1 MSSVRRFSRQVK
13 VGGVKIGGGAPVSV
27 QSMTTTKT
35 EDVQSTIAQIKEL
48 EAVGCELVRMAVPN
62 TRAVAALGDI
72 KKKICIPLIADI
84 HFDYRLALAA
94 LEAGVDKIRI
104 NPGNIG
110 DQNRVKM
117 IVEKAREK
125 RIPIRI
131 GVNAGSLH
139 KKYAEVREGQAKA
152 LVDSALEY
160 IKFCEDLNFRDIVV
174 SVKAS
179 SVPVTIDA
187 YKMLA
192 TKVDYPLHL
201 GITEAGTLLVGAVK
215 SAIGLGVLLNEGI
228 GDTIRVSLT
237 ADPVEEVRVSFEIL
251 KALGLRRGPE
261 LISCP
266 TCGRC
271 EVDLISLAEKVER
284 RISHCRA
291 PIKIAVMGC
300 VVNGPGEAREA
311 DVGIAAGRGAGLL
324 FAKGEVVRKVPEGDL
339 IDALM
344 EEIRKYEEEIPT
356 RGEEGS

>member
-1 MSSVRRFSRQVK
+1 MSSLRRLSRQVK
-13 VGGVKIGGGAPVSV
+13 VGGVKIGGGAPISV

-35 EDVQSTIAQIKEL
+35 EDVQSTVAQIKEL
-48 EAVGCELVRMAVPN
+48 EAVGCELVRVAVPDMK
-62 TRAVAALGDI
+62 AVAALRDT
-72 KKKICIPLIADI
+72 KKEVDIPLIADI

-94 LEAGVDKIRI
+94 MEAGVDKIRI

-110 DQNRVKM
+110 DQNRVGM

-139 KKYAEVREGQAKA
+139 KKYAEAREGQAKA

-160 IKFCEDLNFRDIVV
+160 IKFCEDLNFCDIVV

-201 GITEAGTLLVGAVK
+201 GITEAGTLFVGAVK

-237 ADPVEEVRVSFEIL
+237 ADPVKEIKVGLEIL
-251 KALGLRRGPE
+251 KTLGLRRGPE

-271 EVDLISLAEKVER
+271 EIDLIPLAEEVER

-311 DVGIAAGRGAGLL
+311 DVGIAAGKGAGLL
-324 FAKGEVVRKVPEGDL
+324 FARGEVIRKVPERNL

-344 EEIRKYEEEIPT
+344 EEIKKYEEEILT
-356 RGEEGS
+356 RGEEN